1 MIKPFIL
8 FCMNSFLPGIPL
20 NPSIVDMFDISQDWC
35 LYSALPFV
43 LCLLAVHLFFRNIFS
58 LIWFSVKGVLAM
70 IVFIHIRQLVAEYM
84 EEDLGSMNMTFF
96 GVSTETL
103 QITTYFAL
111 RLLKTKT
118 TSVVKQICP
127 SCFPPPPKPEP
138 SPPSP
143 SPGFRDWMFD
153 ANLTGWKI
161 PFGYF

>member
-1 MIKPFIL
+1 
-8 FCMNSFLPGIPL
+8 
-20 NPSIVDMFDISQDWC
+20 
-35 LYSALPFV
+35 
-43 LCLLAVHLFFRNIFS
+43 
-58 LIWFSVKGVLAM
+58 M